1 MKFKINKTIILSIIV
16 LISFIVNNANSQY
29 ASDPC
34 SSIHTD
40 PSGFISTVRSIPQTC
55 WKIIP
60 PAGIAYLINDITVTF
75 INATIPVNNSIKF
88 IGGSNILTDNP
99 IVTFEN
105 GTYNQIFNETSTD
118 KGVFV
123 IFLDGSNANDTA
135 SFTVF
140 YTSSSDRHLKPSV
153 VGLLS
158 VAVAF
163 AVPLVVFT
171 LARCL
176 IPNSASKAKALSV
189 KKAIFWCSFIL
200 GLVFLAMILSRKVV

>member
-16 LISFIVNNANSQY
+16 LFSFIINVNSQY
-29 ASDPC
+29 ASDIC
-34 SSIHTD
+34 EVYTNS
-40 PSGFISTVRSIPQTC
+40 SGFISASNTVPQTC
-55 WKIIP
+55 WKIVP
-60 PAGIAYLINDITVTF
+60 TAGKAYLINDITVTF
-75 INATIPVNNSIKF
+75 INATIPVNNTIKF

-99 IVTFEN
+99 IVTFQN
-105 GTYNQIFNETSTD
+105 GTYNQMFNETSTD
-118 KGVFV
+118 KGIFI
-123 IFLDGSNANDTA
+123 IFLDGDNSENMA
-135 SFTVF
+135 SFTIF

-171 LARCL
+171 LSRCL
-176 IPNSASKAKALSV
+176 IPNSTSKARAISI

>member
-1 MKFKINKTIILSIIV
+1 MKFIKNKTIILSIIV
-16 LISFIVNNANSQY
+16 LISFIINNTNGQY

-34 SSIHTD
+34 SSIHTE
-40 PSGFISTVRSIPQTC
+40 PSGFISTNRSIPQTC

-60 PAGIAYLINDITVTF
+60 TTGTAYLIDDITVTF
-75 INATIPVNNSIKF
+75 INATIPVNNTIKF
-88 IGGSNILTDNP
+88 IGGSNILTDSP

-105 GTYNQIFNETSTD
+105 GTYNQMFNQTSTN

-123 IFLDGSNANDTA
+123 IFLDGDNANDIA
-135 SFTVF
+135 SFTVY
-140 YTSSSDRHLKPSV
+140 YTSSSEKHLKPSV

-171 LARCL
+171 LTRCL
-176 IPNSASKAKALSV
+176 IPNSASKERAISI